1 MEISNVTNSSKE
13 HLEDFEE
20 FDLRD
25 AVNVAAYS
33 LMSASKSLLLY
44 FHQQYC
50 NFQAFLYHINFIC
63 FIFLID
69 LYVVH
74 KIIFFFYENV

>member
-1 MEISNVTNSSKE
+1 MITSESHFQKKEQMSESVEISNVTNSSKE

-33 LMSASKSLLLY
+33 LMSASKSLY
-44 FHQQYC
+44 
-50 NFQAFLYHINFIC
+50 
-63 FIFLID
+63 
-69 LYVVH
+69 
-74 KIIFFFYENV
+74 